1 MKRFLSHVYT
11 MILIIFVLSG
21 LVSCSGDEYVFVPQS
36 SPNLVIVTDN
46 DPGSFIMVKI
56 LGEVRSNFPDI
67 QITYLQ
73 SKKFDIYEGA
83 FLLNTVM
90 ESFPAGTV
98 IAGVLEP
105 GANSRRIVYQCGS
118 KSVFASD
125 NTLST
130 WILNDYPDTKCYF
143 VENVSVL
150 GGYQPE
156 ELSFE
161 DFYAEAICSLISGTA
176 VSGFGPACTI
186 PNSFPVQK
194 AALKGD
200 TILGQVLFTD
210 NFGNCI
216 TNIPDNLMSEIPVGS
231 VFTLTSDTIQLSV
244 EKGMTYAS
252 VPTGENVCFINS
264 SDFLELAINYGNFS
278 EKYGISAG
286 ARIKLFELQ

>member
-1 MKRFLSHVYT
+1 MKRFLPRSST
-11 MILIIFVLSG
+11 ITIILFLLFG
-21 LVSCSGDEYVFVPQS
+21 LVSCSDDEFVFVPQS
-36 SPNLVIVTDN
+36 STNLVIVTDN

-56 LGEVRSNFPDI
+56 IGKVRSNFPDI

-73 SKKFDIYEGA
+73 SKKFDLYEGA

-98 IAGVLEP
+98 IAGVIEP

-125 NTLST
+125 NSLST
-130 WILNDYPDTKCYF
+130 WILNDYPNTDCYF

-161 DFYAEAICSLISGTA
+161 DFYAEAICSLISGIP
-176 VSGFGPACTI
+176 VSGFGPKCII
-186 PNSFPVQK
+186 PNTFPVQIAVMK
-194 AALKGD
+194 AD

-216 TNIPDNLMSEIPVGS
+216 TNIPENLMSETLEGS

-244 EKGMTYAS
+244 EKGLTYAS

-278 EKYGISAG
+278 EKYNISAG
-286 ARIKLFELQ
+286 ARIKLFVSR